1 MSLLIFFSTQFIRNE
16 FLEGQDPFKGFSCKE
31 RHSSLSKLHKIET
44 ALILLDPTKKRKLPE
59 LNVTPVQTKKRLG
72 CRVSPTVQLSEPTL
86 KRARLIFEDLEPCH
100 TSTPLKK
107 PSSSITPISNVQLMK
122 RVSKPHEV
130 VLLTE
135 TAQRDVKGWLEDL
148 IKERQRLEE
157 RLRIVNQRHTILT
170 NQKTMMEFS
179 SKARYVYALELTH
192 KNKQGFF

>member
-1 MSLLIFFSTQFIRNE
+1 MFS
-16 FLEGQDPFKGFSCKE
+16 EGQDPFKGFSCKE
-31 RHSSLSKLHKIET
+31 GHSSLSKLHKIET

-59 LNVTPVQTKKRLG
+59 LNVTPVQTRKRLG

-107 PSSSITPISNVQLMK
+107 PSSSITSISNVESPIK
-122 RVSKPHEV
+122 RVSKPLEV

-135 TAQRDVKGWLEDL
+135 TAQRDVKGWLEDVM
-148 IKERQRLEE
+148 KERQRLEE
-157 RLRIVNQRHTILT
+157 RLRIVDQRRTILT

-192 KNKQGFF
+192 KQVRFS